1 MSMTGVALLVA
12 AAAAAPVPAV
22 IAPPDS
28 FWALVDPDDRE
39 VARGFY
45 RKYVDVGGLPVVAA
59 AVVDDEALV
68 RTHEIVSSM
77 LAGRPDVLRAMA
89 IKSMYLIIIG
99 KEQVYTDMPE
109 YRNNPN
115 PTYVNERVRG
125 TGGRPTSFGEENLLS
140 LPLDRYDDESIAVH
154 EFCHTIDSTLAGM
167 DPGWQERLEKAYRS
181 ALDKG
186 LWRLTYAA
194 TNPAEFWAEICQ
206 SYFDCNRVN
215 NWNHGP
221 IRTREQLKAYDPDSY
236 ELVRATFNLSPEQ
249 DWRYRWR
256 QGLPNVT
263 APPSRFGLNAFYTK
277 FTWARELPVVGRGVS
292 DEALLRANDTVRK
305 MFAYRHDI
313 LKALI
318 ADGVRLV
325 VLGRNERLSD
335 LPEVRAALGTT
346 GLDPLARFLS
356 YSPELKLVVV
366 AEENVVAD
374 PSAAGVGDNQVIRE
388 LAGAAWLVCSGRAVD
403 PNWENRGREVQQYE
417 LRVQRLDERFGAAV
431 RSAFDEAAAVGKWK
445 GSSAGRDPLAY
456 WMRGVMAWFDA
467 GGQDGTPSGAAH
479 PITTREA
486 LEAHDP
492 GLFSLVRET
501 MAYTGRVDWRLPKP

>member
-1 MSMTGVALLVA
+1 MSMVSALTLVSGVS
-12 AAAAAPVPAV
+12 AAPTV
-22 IAPPDS
+22 IPPPDS

-68 RTHEIVSSM
+68 RAHEIVSSM

-99 KEQVYTDMPE
+99 KDQVYTDMPE

-115 PTYVNERVRG
+115 PAYVNERVRG

-140 LPLDRYDDESIAVH
+140 LPIDRYDDESIAVH
-154 EFCHTIDSTLAGM
+154 EFCHTIDSALAGM
-167 DPGWQERLEKAYRS
+167 DAGWRERLDRAYQS
-181 ALDKG
+181 AMDKG

-194 TNPAEFWAEICQ
+194 TNQAEFWAEICQ

-221 IRTREQLKAYDPDSY
+221 IRTREQLKAYDPESY
-236 ELVRATFNLSPEQ
+236 ELVKATFNLQPEQ
-249 DWRYRWR
+249 EWRYHWR
-256 QGLPNVT
+256 QSLPNVME
-263 APPSRFGLNAFYTK
+263 PPSRFAINPFYTK
-277 FTWARELPVVGRGVS
+277 FTWARELPVVGRGAS
-292 DEALLRANDTVRK
+292 EAALLRANDIVRK

-325 VLGRNERLSD
+325 VLGRDERLSD
-335 LPEVRAALGTT
+335 LPEVRSAVASPGM
-346 GLDPLARFLS
+346 DPLVRYLG
-356 YSPELKLVVV
+356 YSPEIKLVVV
-366 AEENVVAD
+366 AEENVMAD
-374 PSAAGVGDNQVIRE
+374 PSAVGVGDNQVIME
-388 LAGAAWLVCSGRAVD
+388 LARAVFLVCGGRPVD

-417 LRVQRLDERFGAAV
+417 LRVQRLDVQFGDSVKRGFGEAGAA
-431 RSAFDEAAAVGKWK
+431 GKWK
-445 GSSAGRDPLAY
+445 GSSAVNDPAAY
-456 WMRGVMAWFDA
+456 WARGVLAWFDA
-467 GGQDGTPSGAAH
+467 VGQDGAPPDADH
-479 PITTREA
+479 PIATREA
-486 LEAHDP
+486 MQEYDQR
-492 GLFSLVRET
+492 LFELVRET
-501 MAYTGRVDWRLPKP
+501 MAYSGRVDWRLPRP